1 MKNKT
6 KKLLVRLTSIL
17 IILIMILSGFVVI
30 FYS

>member
-6 KKLLVRLTSIL
+6 KKLIVRLTSIL